1 MLLAICEK
9 KLAIFASTGNYF
21 RPCQLGSCS
30 TSGVTSHRQP
40 PGDPDYVSR
49 LLLDCV
55 PVFRKIIIPVY
66 LLYRSGPVDKCRC
79 QCGDNVK
86 VSLLVWRTRYTDT
99 FCNAVDCRFEL
110 ALKLQKWTR
119 ARSECLPGP
128 KIIVTPLVSTD
139 LIPARIGLLSLTH
152 RVGMWFLRY
161 ARGQTVTDP
170 LIAWHLIFN
179 AHGMAA
185 KSESIIMSCL
195 PNYQY
200 TGWAKKR
207 GHRLMTI
214 ILSIL
219 NRFKKCFRWKIPG

>member
-30 TSGVTSHRQP
+30 TSGVTSPRQP

-66 LLYRSGPVDKCRC
+66 LLYRSGPVDKCIC

-99 FCNAVDCRFEL
+99 FWNAVDCRFEL

-119 ARSECLPGP
+119 ARSECLPGAKNYSYATGQHGFDTGAYRP
-128 KIIVTPLVSTD
+128 TQSDP
-139 LIPARIGLLSLTH
+139 P
-152 RVGMWFLRY
+152 VGMWFLRY
-161 ARGQTVTDP
+161 ARGQTDTDP
-170 LIAWHLIFN
+170 LIASHLIFN